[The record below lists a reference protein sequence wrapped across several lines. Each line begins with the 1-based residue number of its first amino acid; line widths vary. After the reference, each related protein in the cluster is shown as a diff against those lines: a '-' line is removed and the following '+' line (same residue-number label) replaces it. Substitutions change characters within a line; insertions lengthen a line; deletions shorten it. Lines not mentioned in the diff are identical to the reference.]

1 MFDHHQNCALAATLI
16 DRMAGMLR
24 GADLS
29 TPVPTCPGWDLARL
43 VTHLGGIHR
52 WAVQLVES
60 RAQERVAPTKGERG
74 PDLVEWLAAGAIPVA
89 GLAAANASDR
99 MWAWGK
105 EQTVGFWSRRL
116 VHETAIH
123 YADAALALGVP
134 VDIEAEIAAD
144 GIDELLDN
152 LPHATWNEKTALLR
166 GSGSLHFHGNS
177 DGAEWM
183 IELGDN
189 GYSWHHG
196 HAKGSVAVRGTTV
209 DLYLLLY
216 RRAGLADAGPAG
228 SRFEVFGDRAVA
240 EHWLDCASV

>member
-1 MFDHHQNCALAATLI
+1 MFNHQQNCALAATLI

-29 TPVPTCPGWDLARL
+29 TPVPTCPGWDLSRL

-60 RAQERVAPTKGERG
+60 RAQERVAPAKGERG

-89 GLAAANASDR
+89 GLAAAPAADR

-105 EQTVGFWSRRL
+105 EQSVGFWSRRL

-123 YADAALALGVP
+123 YADAAIAVGAP
-134 VDIEAEIAAD
+134 VEIESDIAAD
-144 GIDELLDN
+144 GVDELLDN
-152 LPHATWNEKTALLR
+152 LPFATWNEKIAQLR

-183 IELGDN
+183 IELNDS

-216 RRAGLADAGPAG
+216 RRLGLGDAGAEG
-228 SRFEVFGDRAVA
+228 ARFEVFGEREVV
-240 EHWLDCASV
+240 EHWLECAGV